1 MVLCVLLYK
10 APHRALAPAI
20 VRAAANLAPRL
31 FCLSIAISFNC
42 SRVQI
47 ILKPFSPKRPTPI
60 RALFA
65 APVAPRLANRCHRMR
80 AFPSMRIVWMMIRGL
95 HIHFTN
101 LRTTGRLGTGQLRIT
116 RLEPFTDRPVS
127 SCQIDRVDHPDQRAY
142 QVR

>member
-1 MVLCVLLYK
+1 MEAAPVVLCVLRSK
-10 APHRALAPAI
+10 ARHPALALAI
-20 VRAAANLAPRL
+20 VRAAANLAPRP

-42 SRVQI
+42 SKVQT

-65 APVAPRLANRCHRMR
+65 APVAPRLANRCHPMK

-95 HIHFTN
+95 RIPFTN
-101 LRTTGRLGTGQLRIT
+101 LRTTGQLGIG

-127 SCQIDRVDHPDQRAY
+127 SCQTDRVDHLDQPAY
-142 QVR
+142 QAR